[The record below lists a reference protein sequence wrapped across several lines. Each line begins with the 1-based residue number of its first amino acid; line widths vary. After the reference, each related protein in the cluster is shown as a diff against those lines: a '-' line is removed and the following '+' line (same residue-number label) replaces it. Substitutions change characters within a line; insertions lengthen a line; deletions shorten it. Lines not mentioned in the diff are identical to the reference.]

1 MNIPNKL
8 TIVRVIMVPF
18 FVAAFLMGTTA
29 GNWAALVL
37 FVAAGLTD
45 TLDGMIARKYN
56 MVTSFGKLMDPLAD
70 KLMVMAALVCF
81 TYTGVVHPAVT
92 IVILAREFLVTGLRM
107 LATTSGRVIAADI
120 WGKLKTVFQDIGI
133 IVTLAWKAL
142 EHAKF
147 APVLK
152 AVSTGCIWIMT
163 VLTIVSAVNYCV
175 KNHDVFCDIK

>member
-18 FVAAFLMGTTA
+18 FVAAFLMDSVSD
-29 GNWAALVL
+29 WVALAL

-56 MVTSFGKLMDPLAD
+56 MVTNFGKLMDPLAD

-81 TYTGVVHPAVT
+81 TYAGIVHPGVT

-107 LATTSGRVIAADI
+107 LATATGRVIAADI
-120 WGKLKTVFQDIGI
+120 WGKLKTTSQDIGI
-133 IVTLAWKAL
+133 ILILLWKSL
-142 EHAKF
+142 EQAAF

-152 AVSTGCIWIMT
+152 TASTVFVWIMT
-163 VLTIVSAVNYCV
+163 VLTVISAVNYCV
-175 KNHDVFCDIK
+175 NNIGIFKETK